1 MATFSQDITFEDNKV
16 AKVKSIKFAPVYT
29 HFDKIEFRYL
39 NHAMLCYN
47 FNPLQLL
54 GMEEQ
59 NRL

>member
-1 MATFSQDITFEDNKV
+1 MATFSQDITSKDNKV
-16 AKVKSIKFAPVYT
+16 AKVKSIKFAPVHT